1 MEEKHKQL
9 RSICRDMG
17 PRLPEIIAWYR
28 ALPEE
33 KQPEWNY
40 PVIVWRE
47 FQNAHRPTPTT
58 EPRRTKHEETV
69 HELEQRHAATVT
81 ALHAENAE
89 LKTQHT
95 ALQTAV
101 ENVEELVRRIVAK
114 GKDAIKRARH
124 LLEAADDA

>member
-33 KQPEWNY
+33 KQLEWNY

-89 LKTQHT
+89 L
-95 ALQTAV
+95 
-101 ENVEELVRRIVAK
+101 VRKAAPS
-114 GKDAIKRARH
+114 DA
-124 LLEAADDA
+124 EAARKIQDLAASDTIARGGYGQ